1 MSTPARQ
8 TTLARAFAAVVT
20 WAGANPLIGLTLGGL
35 FVYGALRLDYSL
47 FYGRFGIKPEDVGLG
62 YGEVLSQSVAGLVA
76 YAVFLL
82 VISVLLRPH
91 GFIGIRGT
99 GPIRFFSLR
108 PVLVGVALVVSAL
121 LILAFV
127 LVIRTDLF
135 DLAFAAL
142 GAAGGASLIA
152 LFGHEIFALG
162 NQPRTR
168 LESWRAALRAWIP
181 PIVIYTL
188 LAASLSALADGA
200 KVHTGHS
207 THLTFLGIPVTA
219 WGADRASLNWI
230 AKPPSEYS
238 QWAHDCLM
246 YLGQANGTT
255 ILYDVA
261 SARTIRLATGD
272 VVVLIAPGGSCRPSK
287 QGAPP

>member
-1 MSTPARQ
+1 MSTPTRQ

-35 FVYGALRLDYSL
+35 FLYGALRLDYSL

-62 YGEVLSQSVAGLVA
+62 YGEVLSQSVAGLVV
-76 YAVFLL
+76 YAVILL
-82 VISVLLRPH
+82 VISALLRPH
-91 GFIGIRGT
+91 AFLGIRGT
-99 GPIRFFSLR
+99 GPIRFFSVR
-108 PVLVGVALVVSAL
+108 RVMVGVTLVVGAL
-121 LILAFV
+121 CILAFV
-127 LVIRTDLF
+127 LVLRTDLF
-135 DLAFAAL
+135 GLAYAAS
-142 GAAGGASLIA
+142 GAAGGISLLA

-162 NQPRTR
+162 DQPRTR
-168 LESWRAALRAWIP
+168 LESWMAALRAWIP
-181 PIVIYTL
+181 IIVIYTL
-188 LAASLSALADGA
+188 LAASLGALVDGA
-200 KVHTGHS
+200 KVHNGQS
-207 THLTFLGIPVTA
+207 THLTFLGISVTA

-230 AKPPSEYS
+230 GQPPSEYS

-255 ILYDVA
+255 VLYDVA
-261 SARTIRLATGD
+261 SARTIRLATTD